1 MAAQPPRSLQVDGSM
16 RIHNGYALPD
26 TSFKPISRYLRE
38 QRLFSGIHYRLH
50 ASNVALG
57 ERTDE

>member
-1 MAAQPPRSLQVDGSM
+1 M

-38 QRLFSGIHYRLH
+38 QRLISSIHYRLH
-50 ASNVALG
+50 TSNVALG
-57 ERTDE
+57 KRTDE